1 MKEAIA
7 SVFSVAHTTL
17 NDFISKEENLENLSH
32 FSKSIADAFQKG
44 NKVLI
49 CGNGG
54 SHADALHFAE
64 EFTGRFCKNR
74 RALPAIALG
83 EATHSTCTANDYGF
97 DAIFSRGLEA
107 FEKLG
112 DALKYSPSFISVF

>member
-7 SVFSVAHTTL
+7 SAFSVAHTTL
-17 NDFISKEENLENLSH
+17 NNFISKEENLENLSH

-49 CGNGG
+49 YGNGE

-83 EATHSTCTANDYGF
+83 EATHSTIQERTRRF
-97 DAIFSRGLEA
+97 
-107 FEKLG
+107 
-112 DALKYSPSFISVF
+112 